1 MDIQLF
7 NTLGREK
14 QVFKPIVPGKVGLY
28 TCGLTVYNYAHIGNL
43 RAYIFEDLLKRVLLY
58 NGYEVKHVMNITDV
72 GHLESDADEGEDK
85 MELGSAR
92 EGKSAWELS
101 KYYTIVFQDDLK
113 QLNIIPPDIWCK
125 ATDHIKEQIDLVKCL
140 EQKGYTYKTSDGVY
154 FDTTKVPDYGKL
166 AGLDIEGL
174 KAGARIEMNEEK
186 KNKTDFALWKF
197 SPKGKKRQMEWDSPW
212 GVGFPGWHIEC
223 SAMSMKYLGE
233 TFDIHCGG
241 VDHIPIHHTN
251 EIAQAESC
259 TGHKFVNYWLHN
271 EFLVIETEKMSKSA
285 GEFLRLKTLVDNGY
299 DALDYRY
306 FCLGAVY
313 RKHLQFNWD
322 NLDAA
327 RNAFTRLKNR
337 IIEFKTSSE
346 QNQKTVNED
355 VNSPERSRRAD
366 DSNELI
372 ADYKQ
377 RYLEAVND
385 DLNIPAGLAVL
396 WDVVRN
402 DLLSPNTRLE
412 LLYDFDKVLGLGLKD
427 VKEKSGDE
435 IPEEVMSLVNQ
446 RTQAKKNKNFKLAD
460 ELRNKVKEMGYVIID
475 KKDGVEIKKG

>member
-72 GHLESDADEGEDK
+72 GHLQSDADEGEDK

-92 EGKSAWELS
+92 EGKTAWELS
-101 KYYTIVFQDDLK
+101 EYYTKEFQNDLK

-125 ATDHIKEQIDLVKCL
+125 ATDHIKEQINLVKCL
-140 EQKGYTYKTSDGVY
+140 EDKGFTYITSDGVY

-197 SPKGKKRQMEWDSPW
+197 SPKGAKRQMEWDSPW

-241 VDHIPIHHTN
+241 VDHIPVHHTN
-251 EIAQAESC
+251 EIAQSESC

-271 EFLVIETEKMSKSA
+271 EFLIIEAEKMSKSA
-285 GEFLRLKTLVDNGY
+285 GEFLRLKTLVDKGY

-306 FCLGAVY
+306 FNLGAVY
-313 RKHLQFNWD
+313 RKHLQFTWE

-327 RNAFTRLKNR
+327 RNAYRRLKNR
-337 IIEFKTSSE
+337 VQELYNSID
-346 QNQKTVNED
+346 ED
-355 VNSPERSRRAD
+355 EGPRGAEDEVAYRKRFLMA
-366 DSNELI
+366 I
-372 ADYKQ
+372 
-377 RYLEAVND
+377 ND
-385 DLNIPAGLAVL
+385 DLNIPEALAVV
-396 WDVVRN
+396 WDTLKSGMF
-402 DLLSPNTRLE
+402 DIAKISLLLE
-412 LLYDFDKVLGLGLKD
+412 FDKVLGLSLSDVIERKKD
-427 VKEKSGDE
+427 VV
-435 IPEEVMSLVNQ
+435 PEEVMSLINQ
-446 RTQAKKNKNFKLAD
+446 RAEAKKNKDFKLAD
-460 ELRNKVKEMGYVIID
+460 ELRNKVKELGYIIVD
-475 KKDGVEIKKG
+475 KKDGVEVKKLNS

>member
-14 QVFKPIVPGKVGLY
+14 QVFKPIEPGRVGLY
-28 TCGLTVYNYAHIGNL
+28 CCGLTVYNYAHIGNL

-101 KYYTIVFQDDLK
+101 EYYTGEFRNDMK
-113 QLNIIPPDIWCK
+113 ALNILEPDIWCK
-125 ATDHIKEQIDLVKCL
+125 ATGHIREQIELVQCL
-140 EQKGYTYKTSDGVY
+140 EKKGYTYITSDGVY
-154 FDTTKVPDYGKL
+154 FDTTKVSDYGKL

-197 SPKGKKRQMEWDSPW
+197 SPKGVKRQMEWDSPW
-212 GVGFPGWHIEC
+212 GTGHPGWHIEC

-241 VDHIPIHHTN
+241 VDHVPIHHTN
-251 EIAQAESC
+251 EIAQSESC
-259 TGHKFVNYWLHN
+259 TGKKFVNYWLHN
-271 EFLVIETEKMSKSA
+271 EFLIVETEKMSKSA
-285 GEFLRLKTLVDNGY
+285 GEFLRLKTVIDNGY
-299 DALDYRY
+299 DPLDYRY
-306 FCLGAVY
+306 FCLGTLY
-313 RKHLQFNWD
+313 RKHLQFTWE

-327 RNAFTRLKNR
+327 RNAYTRLKNR
-337 IIEFKTSSE
+337 VLEFKNTAVETAES
-346 QNQKTVNED
+346 T
-355 VNSPERSRRAD
+355 NSKESINNYRERF
-366 DSNELI
+366 
-372 ADYKQ
+372 
-377 RYLEAVND
+377 LEAVND
-385 DLNIPAGLAVL
+385 DLNIPEGLAVM

-402 DLLSPNTRLE
+402 GLLPPKARLE
-412 LLYDFDKVLGLGLKD
+412 LLYDFDNVLGLGLKD

-435 IPEEVMSLVNQ
+435 IPEEVMSLVDQ
-446 RTQAKKNKNFKLAD
+446 RTEAKKNKDFKLAD
-460 ELRNKVKEMGYVIID
+460 ELRNKVKSMGYAIVD
-475 KKDGVEIKKG
+475 KKDGVEVTKSGT